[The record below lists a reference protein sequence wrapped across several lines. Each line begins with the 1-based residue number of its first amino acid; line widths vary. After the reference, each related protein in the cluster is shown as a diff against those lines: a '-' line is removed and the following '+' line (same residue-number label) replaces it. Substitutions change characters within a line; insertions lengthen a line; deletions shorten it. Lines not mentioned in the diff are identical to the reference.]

1 MRKLIRYRSLK
12 DIPSSRDLFVA
23 LAWAT
28 VITFVPQ
35 ILNHTWQI
43 EPLNI
48 ATFCWIFI
56 LAFFRSLVFDLRD
69 IEGDRI
75 MGRETLITIIGEKR
89 ARKMTFLMIC
99 FSIAAL
105 LLFPLLINP
114 ISYRS
119 EKTIRFLFQIPSLF
133 YILLLPNGIHS
144 STLIMH
150 LHLICWPMACF
161 FWLL

>member
-1 MRKLIRYRSLK
+1 
-12 DIPSSRDLFVA
+12 
-23 LAWAT
+23 
-28 VITFVPQ
+28 
-35 ILNHTWQI
+35 
-43 EPLNI
+43 
-48 ATFCWIFI
+48 

-133 YILLLPNGIHS
+133 YILFITKWNPQFNPNHASAFNLLADG
-144 STLIMH
+144 L
-150 LHLICWPMACF
+150 F
-161 FWLL
+161 FLAALGALAASAIV